1 MVGQRGAVRL
11 VRARRLLAV
20 PGWALA
26 VVLGWLGLVGLGEAL
41 QASSGVD
48 VPSCAFR
55 LLTGVPCPTCGSTRA
70 VLAAGQTRFLD
81 ALLYNPLLTVAA
93 VAGLGW
99 LVLRLGFGR
108 TIQLDLAPRGRAI
121 VCIAAGGLVALNWAY
136 VIVLSAP

>member
-1 MVGQRGAVRL
+1 MVDQRGAVRL
-11 VRARRLLAV
+11 VRAGRLPVV

-41 QASSGVD
+41 KASSGVN

-70 VLAAGQTRFLD
+70 VLAAGQTRFLA

-93 VAGLGW
+93 MAGLAW
-99 LVLRLGFGR
+99 LLLRLGFGR

-121 VCIAAGGLVALNWAY
+121 VWIAAGGLVALNWAY
-136 VIVLSAP
+136 VIVASV

>member
-1 MVGQRGAVRL
+1 MPAQRLGAVPR
-11 VRARRLLAV
+11 
-20 PGWALA
+20 WAIA

-41 QASSGVD
+41 KASSGVD
-48 VPSCAFR
+48 MPSCPFR
-55 LLTGVPCPTCGSTRA
+55 LLTGVPCPTCGATRA

-93 VAGLGW
+93 VAGLAW

-121 VCIAAGGLVALNWAY
+121 VWIAAGGLVALNWAY
-136 VIVLSAP
+136 VIVASV